1 MKRLACLLMA
11 MLMTLSV
18 ASAEEWCS
26 IADIRAQMPAR
37 WTQTYETKWRT
48 ITIDAEINIPQVDK
62 VPVVLIEGGA
72 VEPMFTATDIGW
84 DSFRFDGAYQLV
96 FHRDCPSYPKKL
108 NGVRLG
114 TSYAKGNWYS
124 GFAPENQYVPLDDIT
139 FGEIVDRF
147 KATIGMLGYDPDA
160 FMIDEPVRLWAQH
173 VGEYGKKNDVL
184 PGYISIDFMT
194 KVEGILVMSHV
205 QETVRGDTSTALGD
219 SEFWQDVHSGV
230 TYHGY
235 LGDLSS
241 IRLRP
246 LKVTQTLAEDIPLLP
261 FDTIIAAIEDEIN
274 AGHIRKIYEIEFGY
288 VLYNEPGRFL
298 TSKPGKERRAEFH
311 TARYYLRPM
320 WLVNCLYKD
329 TATDR
334 LRSKPS
340 DSDDERNT
348 LDYYQLLIDAQTGEV
363 VKRSN
368 AQDRCEYKGFISW
381 EDVQ

>member
-1 MKRLACLLMA
+1 M
-11 MLMTLSV
+11 
-18 ASAEEWCS
+18 
-26 IADIRAQMPAR
+26 
-37 WTQTYETKWRT
+37 
-48 ITIDAEINIPQVDK
+48 
-62 VPVVLIEGGA
+62 
-72 VEPMFTATDIGW
+72 
-84 DSFRFDGAYQLV
+84 
-96 FHRDCPSYPKKL
+96 
-108 NGVRLG
+108 
-114 TSYAKGNWYS
+114 
-124 GFAPENQYVPLDDIT
+124 
-139 FGEIVDRF
+139 
-147 KATIGMLGYDPDA
+147 
-160 FMIDEPVRLWAQH
+160 
-173 VGEYGKKNDVL
+173 
-184 PGYISIDFMT
+184 
-194 KVEGILVMSHV
+194 MSHV

-219 SEFWQDVHSGV
+219 SEFWRDVHSGV

-329 TATDR
+329 TATDK

>member
-1 MKRLACLLMA
+1 MKKLTCLLMA
-11 MLMTLSV
+11 MLMTLTI

-26 IADIRAQMPAR
+26 IADVLSQTPSR

-48 ITIDAEINIPQVDK
+48 ITIDAEIHVSEADK

-72 VEPMFTATDIGW
+72 VKPSLAASEIGW
-84 DSFRFDGAYQLV
+84 DSIRYDGAYQMVL
-96 FHRDCPSYPKKL
+96 HRDCPSYPKKL
-108 NGVRLG
+108 NGIRLG
-114 TSYAKGNWYS
+114 TPYAAGNWYS

-139 FGEIVDRF
+139 FGEIVARVRE
-147 KATIGMLGYDPDA
+147 TISALGYDPEDYL
-160 FMIDEPVRLWAQH
+160 IDEPVRLWAHH

-184 PGYISIDFMT
+184 PGYIFINFLP
-194 KVEGILVMSHV
+194 KVAGIPVMSHV
-205 QETVRGDTSTALGD
+205 QVSVRGETNTTLGD
-219 SEFWQDVHSGV
+219 SEFWQDVQSGV
-230 TYHGY
+230 TYQGY

-241 IRLRP
+241 IRLKP
-246 LKVTQTLAEDIPLLP
+246 LKIVQTIADDIPLLS

-288 VLYNEPGRFL
+288 VLYNEPGKFL
-298 TSKPGKERRAEFH
+298 TSRPGKERAAEFH
-311 TARYYLRPM
+311 SARYYARPM
-320 WLVNCLYKD
+320 WQVNCLYKD
-329 TATDR
+329 TATDK